1 MAMTGTYAGE
11 AEATAAGQWSG
22 SRPPAFTLRDFLIAA
37 FFHIRIIVL
46 AALVPLAAGV
56 AAATFAKTEYTAN
69 SLLMVIVSREVT
81 NAQNVTG
88 TGPAVLS
95 IEGLK
100 QVESEVQI
108 LESADVIR
116 TVIEDMGRETLF
128 PPGLLSSLRDLLAGP
143 GSAMDKAIERFR
155 RNLRAQVLDGSNV
168 IEVSFTH
175 PDRAIAIEATDK
187 LVATYMA
194 RRRAIMENPTARILE
209 AEVQRFQR
217 DLSATDRAIEE
228 LKSRVGIIDFD
239 QDAVLAANQV
249 DSVVQRRRQVA
260 ERKVAVAGQL
270 AEAEKQLA
278 ALPPTV
284 FDFNQKSDAL
294 GNDDDN
300 NTLTR
305 LLIERDRLALQYA
318 PNGAMMREI
327 NRKIETI
334 RKQIATR
341 NERLYETSRDVR
353 NPAVGYVNNMILSL
367 RIEADALDR
376 QEKELVVQQADA
388 EKRLTALRAAETDL
402 VELNR
407 RRETLSDGYRE
418 YLRRA
423 TAAKIEESAAAER
436 ESNVRLVQD
445 AGASVTNRSMRLPF
459 LGAGL
464 IGAVLFGAAAG
475 AVASALRSTFI
486 QPGEAERA
494 LEVPVLGEYDNLSR
508 GDDPASLQR
517 DAGNL
522 AALLLDTRVDGQP
535 VRVVQFLGVDAD
547 PVLAD
552 LARRVA
558 AEFTTQRGLRSLL
571 VDLTAP
577 PVTVDDPSIRLKGGL
592 KVRPAGT
599 PLLWELADAATSP
612 LLQLRTPLH
621 EAEGLM
627 RELREECEA
636 VVFCATARE
645 ASALGH
651 RLDGLVDGNV
661 LVVRADKTRKPAAT
675 ALRSAV
681 VESGG
686 VPLGFVFIGRRYIL
700 PDWIYRLT

>member
-1 MAMTGTYAGE
+1 MAMTGTYADGVE
-11 AEATAAGQWSG
+11 GTPAGQWPG
-22 SRPPAFTLRDFLIAA
+22 SRPPSFTLRDFLIAA
-37 FFHIRIIVL
+37 FFHIRIILL
-46 AALVPLAAGV
+46 AALLPLAAGV

-88 TGPAVLS
+88 SGPAVLS

-116 TVIEDMGRETLF
+116 TVIDEMGRETLF
-128 PPGLLSSLRDLLAGP
+128 PPGLLSGVRDFFASS
-143 GSAMDKAIERFR
+143 GSAMDRAIERFR

-168 IEVSFTH
+168 VEVSFTH

-187 LVATYMA
+187 LVAAYMA
-194 RRRAIMENPTARILE
+194 RRRIIMENPTARILQ
-209 AEVQRFQR
+209 AEVERFQR
-217 DLSATDRAIEE
+217 DLTATDLAVEA
-228 LKSRVGIIDFD
+228 LKTRVGIIDFD

-260 ERKVAVAGQL
+260 ERRVAVAGQL

-278 ALPPTV
+278 GLPPTV

-305 LLIERDRLALQYA
+305 LLIERDRLSLQYSA
-318 PNGAMMREI
+318 NGAMMREI

-376 QEKELVVQQADA
+376 QEKELVDQQADA
-388 EKRLTALRAAETDL
+388 EKRLTTLRAAETEL

-407 RRETLSDGYRE
+407 RRETLSEGYRE

-423 TAAKIEESAAAER
+423 TAAKIEESAATER

-459 LGAGL
+459 LGAGVL
-464 IGAVLFGAAAG
+464 GALLFAAAAG

-486 QPGEAERA
+486 MPLEAERA
-494 LEVPVLGEYDNLSR
+494 LEVPILGEYDNQSR
-508 GDDPASLQR
+508 SGDPAALQR

-522 AALLLDTRVDGQP
+522 AALLLDTRVDDRP
-535 VRVVQFLGVDAD
+535 LRIVQFLSSDAEEALRT
-547 PVLAD
+547 LAEG
-552 LARRVA
+552 VA
-558 AEFTTQRGLRSLL
+558 AEFTTQRGLRTLL
-571 VDLTAP
+571 VDLASAP
-577 PVTVDDPSIRLKGGL
+577 DLRDDPTARLKGGIL
-592 KVRPAGT
+592 AYPTPT
-599 PLLWELADAATSP
+599 PLLWSLAAVEGSP
-612 LLQLRTPLH
+612 LLDPRTPLI
-621 EAEGLM
+621 EADRLM
-627 RELREECEA
+627 DELRGEFEA
-636 VVFCATARE
+636 VVFCATAADAAAR
-645 ASALGH
+645 GH
-651 RLDGLVDGNV
+651 RIDALVDGNV
-661 LVVRADKTRKPAAT
+661 LVVRAEKTRKPAAT

-681 VESGG
+681 VENGG
-686 VPLGFVFIGRRYIL
+686 VPLGFVFVGRRYIL
-700 PDWIYRLT
+700 PDWIYRIT